1 MDKLIDTR
9 HLENVIET
17 QGKMIGRHTEALKQT
32 EKTLTQLIRQLEKLT
47 TVISTGNELRKHGGT
62 V

>member
-1 MDKLIDTR
+1 MDKPIDTR
-9 HLENVIET
+9 HLEKVIET
-17 QGKMIGRHTEALKQT
+17 QAKMIERHTEALKQT

-62 V
+62 A